1 MLNLYF
7 RKRKRISYAVS
18 VIFVKILIMDALTVF
33 FIISMVVFIIGSFFI
48 LFRSKKNKEPQV
60 EASSLSKQLQLQA
73 YERLTLLIDRIALP
87 NLISR
92 LNQPELSAKEMQ
104 LLLIHSIK
112 QEFDY
117 NITQQIYVSAAAWNA
132 VKNLKDQTMLV
143 INQFGSTLPNE
154 ASGADLNKLLLEY
167 LMNDK
172 RGNHHELVSEA
183 ISFEARKLL

>member
-1 MLNLYF
+1 
-7 RKRKRISYAVS
+7 
-18 VIFVKILIMDALTVF
+18 MDALTVF

-117 NITQQIYVSAAAWNA
+117 NITQQIYVSASAWNA

>member
-1 MLNLYF
+1 
-7 RKRKRISYAVS
+7 
-18 VIFVKILIMDALTVF
+18 MDALTVF

>member
-117 NITQQIYVSAAAWNA
+117 NITQQIYVSASAWNA

-143 INQFGSTLPNE
+143 INQFGSTLP
-154 ASGADLNKLLLEY
+154 
-167 LMNDK
+167 
-172 RGNHHELVSEA
+172 
-183 ISFEARKLL
+183 

>member
-117 NITQQIYVSAAAWNA
+117 NITQQIYVSASAWNA